1 MQHYT
6 IFLQEG
12 AGAGGIGQFLPFIA
26 IIIVFYF
33 FMILPQSR
41 RRKKEKQFR
50 EELKRGTKVVT
61 SSGIHG
67 KLVDMNDTDGTVTI
81 ETGAGKIKFE
91 KEAISVELSKKYN
104 KPPAVKK

>member
-1 MQHYT
+1 MISNA
-6 IFLQEG
+6 IFLQA
-12 AGAGGIGQFLPFIA
+12 AGSGLSSYLPFIA

-50 EELKRGTKVVT
+50 AELKRGSKVVT

-67 KLVDMNDTDGTVTI
+67 KLVDINDTEGTVTI

-91 KEAISVELSKKYN
+91 REAISVELSKRYSA
-104 KPPAVKK
+104 PAKK

>member
-1 MQHYT
+1 MISNA
-6 IFLQEG
+6 IFLQASG
-12 AGAGGIGQFLPFIA
+12 GGIGQFLPFIA

-50 EELKRGTKVVT
+50 EELKRGSKVVT

-67 KLVDMNDTDGTVTI
+67 KLIDINETEGTVTI

-91 KEAISVELSKKYN
+91 REAISVELSKKYMT
-104 KPPAVKK
+104 PAKK